1 MLRFCFLFFF
11 CITTIKNADISQA
24 KDLAPNPYE
33 IEKLKGNSIPT
44 FQIETFNKGFINSSN
59 FSGKRVL
66 VTFWASWSPVSAED
80 LMRIYENIKNK
91 DIILL
96 AICIDKEKE
105 KANFL
110 IKDLT
115 QQNVI
120 FAYDKGGRVSKDLFK
135 VFMIPTTIYVNDKGI
150 IETIYL
156 GLQDWN
162 YKIKR
167 IT

>member
-1 MLRFCFLFFF
+1 
-11 CITTIKNADISQA
+11 
-24 KDLAPNPYE
+24 
-33 IEKLKGNSIPT
+33 
-44 FQIETFNKGFINSSN
+44 
-59 FSGKRVL
+59 
-66 VTFWASWSPVSAED
+66 
-80 LMRIYENIKNK
+80 MRIYENIKNK